1 MFSDIYTNKSKVVFF
16 FFLKLYYYFIKESI
30 FMTVTK
36 PSRVNS
42 NEFWR

>member
-1 MFSDIYTNKSKVVFF
+1 MFSGMYRNKSMVV

-36 PSRVNS
+36 PDRVNS
-42 NEFWR
+42 DE